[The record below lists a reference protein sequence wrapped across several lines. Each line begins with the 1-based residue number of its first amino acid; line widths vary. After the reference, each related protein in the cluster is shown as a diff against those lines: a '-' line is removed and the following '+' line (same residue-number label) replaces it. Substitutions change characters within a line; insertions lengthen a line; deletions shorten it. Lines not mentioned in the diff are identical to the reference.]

1 MCATEDGR
9 RLYVFGGFDGSQLL
23 NDVYYCEAERGIWS
37 PVTVGGQAPEPREGH
52 TAAIIGKYLL
62 VGGTCVMTGAGV
74 SAVGLWGAFGGG
86 VGDCAWL
93 LWASGGGEFWLGPF
107 CLGTIICECI
117 PAGGPYPAMVVLW
130 WFVLGLG
137 NCCSI
142 LVGLWA
148 LALGS
153 GTRPVVLT
161 CDQ

>member
-86 VGDCAWL
+86 
-93 LWASGGGEFWLGPF
+93 GG
-107 CLGTIICECI
+107 LGTVPGCFGLLGVVSFGWDPSAWAPSSASAYLPVAPILPWLCC
-117 PAGGPYPAMVVLW
+117 GGL
-130 WFVLGLG
+130 
-137 NCCSI
+137 C
-142 LVGLWA
+142 
-148 LALGS
+148 LGS
-153 GTRPVVLT
+153 GIVVAF
-161 CDQ
+161 